1 MSILFNCG
9 IQAKLREAASLE
21 KNVLLKK
28 IRDGLESLKGRV
40 AGRNKDDV
48 HEAISLV
55 SSISNVC
62 LIISH
67 AVPCFCTN
75 V

>member
-1 MSILFNCG
+1 MSLLFDCG

-21 KNVLLKK
+21 KHVLLKK
-28 IRDGLESLKGRV
+28 LRDGLESLKGRV
-40 AGRNKDDV
+40 TGRNKDDV

-55 SSISNVC
+55 SSISYASM
-62 LIISH
+62 IISL
-67 AVPCFCTN
+67 AVPCFGTN